1 MRRPACALA
10 LVVVLGGCGTKALN
24 HDVAGFT
31 QESTTPAG
39 QAILRSIATYRMT
52 KDPARACGLI
62 TPHFLGTSRF
72 EGKIR
77 NCEQV
82 LRSADKHLPDTA
94 RVLTVSGA
102 TATVHVN
109 EPTATESIYRMR
121 RVGGVWKID
130 DIVEAK

>member
-1 MRRPACALA
+1 MKRVAIAA
-10 LVVVLGGCGTKALN
+10 VLLLTGCGTKSLN

-31 QESTTPAG
+31 QAGKTPTE

-52 KDPARACGLI
+52 KDEARACNLI
-62 TPHFLGTSRF
+62 TPHFLATPRF
-72 EGKIR
+72 DGKMR

-94 RVLTVSGA
+94 RVQAVSGD
-102 TATVHVN
+102 TARVLID
-109 EPTATESIYRMR
+109 EPTATRSVYEMR

-130 DIVEAK
+130 DIVEAR